1 MFIIFFLQLVFDRH
15 KDYRNPE
22 CTVKVLL
29 NASSVFQPVRVRF
42 VENFVNILKATEFV
56 SENLITLLN
65 FVISNTVLTF
75 THYFGYSSERK
86 HRNVC
91 SALCVRAEQNWNVS
105 LGPQTYKS
113 TNLCPVIVYYR
124 L

>member
-1 MFIIFFLQLVFDRH
+1 MHCESLTECQLSISACKGTFC
-15 KDYRNPE
+15 K
-22 CTVKVLL
+22 K
-29 NASSVFQPVRVRF
+29 
-42 VENFVNILKATEFV
+42 NFVNILKATEFV

-91 SALCVRAEQNWNVS
+91 SALCVRAVQNWNVS
-105 LGPQTYKS
+105 LGLQTYKS